1 MPNSRKLKARIL
13 EKGYTIKRL
22 ADLMGLTAYTLG
34 RKISGKTPMTLAEA
48 WQLMKILEIPDNEF
62 KDYFFTYKV
71 AQNATKIL
79 TKN

>member
-62 KDYFFTYKV
+62 KDYFFTCKV
-71 AQNATKIL
+71 A
-79 TKN
+79 